1 MVLTLKVLAVVAL
14 VLVAT
19 TVALRVRKL
28 RRDQSRELARSQD
41 RRLVT
46 PPPSPYTPSKGFRL
60 LDGHDQGTVRP
71 APAPPRLD
79 PQRHY
84 VFSDAMPS
92 SGDDVVPSISRHD
105 QEWLLHRSSNRSSM
119 GALGAV
125 VAVIAVVAF
134 VVAAIVIATRHHPTS
149 PSNKTTTSSTT
160 SPTTTTTRPT
170 TSTSHALVA
179 PATIYFS
186 LARDGVVR

>member
-1 MVLTLKVLAVVAL
+1 MVVTLKVLAVVAL

-19 TVALRVRKL
+19 MVALRLRKL
-28 RRDQSRELARSQD
+28 RRDQARELARSQD

-92 SGDDVVPSISRHD
+92 AGDDVVPSISRHD
-105 QEWLLHRSSNRSSM
+105 QEWLLARSSNRSSM

-134 VVAAIVIATRHHPTS
+134 VVAAIVFATRHHPTA
-149 PSNKTTTSSTT
+149 PRNTTTSSTT
-160 SPTTTTTRPT
+160 TTTVPT
-170 TSTSHALVA
+170 TSTSHAQGV
-179 PATIYFS
+179 PTTIYFS
-186 LARDGVVR
+186 LARTGVVR